1 MEIDKNKLLS
11 VLVERTNLKLN
22 EANAQVLL
30 LESQLQIALEIN
42 KTLQEQLDKTKKK
55 ESKSDY

>member
-11 VLVERTNLKLN
+11 TLVERTNLKLN
-22 EANAQVLL
+22 ELNAQVLM
-30 LESQLQIALEIN
+30 LESQLQIAIEIN

>member
-1 MEIDKNKLLS
+1 MEIDKNKLLNT
-11 VLVERTNLKLN
+11 LVERTNLKLN
-22 EANAQVLL
+22 ELNAQVLM
-30 LESQLQIALEIN
+30 LESQLQIAIEIN